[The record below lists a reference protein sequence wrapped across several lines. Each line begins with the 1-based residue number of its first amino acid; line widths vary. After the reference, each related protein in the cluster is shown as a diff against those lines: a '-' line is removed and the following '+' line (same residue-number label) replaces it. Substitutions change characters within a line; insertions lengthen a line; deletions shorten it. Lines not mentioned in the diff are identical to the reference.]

1 MPAQMKRRSA
11 AIAILALGL
20 PLPLFAQSQRVPRI
34 GMLSGSEETS
44 QLAKFFIGGMADLG
58 YRDGKNVRYE
68 QRHGDGTYES
78 VLQHARDLVAAKVDL
93 IWAPGSL
100 VVTAARKVTT
110 TLPIVFAI
118 VSDPVASGFVRSLAR
133 PGTNATGLTVL
144 NSETGAKRV
153 ELLNEIF
160 PGLTRVGVLHN
171 PGDSASGAQLPFV
184 TKGLRELGKDVLI
197 AEARTTQEF
206 AAAFAKLA
214 AWRADALVM
223 LENALFVAHRRT
235 LLDEATRRRWPTI
248 NSSKEFVEAGGII
261 SYGADWADSCRRSA
275 TYADRI
281 LKGAK
286 PGDLP
291 VEQPTKFEF
300 VINLRAAKAMGLS
313 IPRTVLVRADR
324 VIE

>member
-1 MPAQMKRRSA
+1 MNRREA
-11 AIAILALGL
+11 AVALVVLGL

-44 QLAKFFIGGMADLG
+44 RFAKAFIGGMTDLG
-58 YRDGKNVRYE
+58 YRDGKDVRYE

-78 VLQHARDLVAAKVDL
+78 VLQHARDLVSSKVDL

-100 VVTAARKVTT
+100 VVTAARTVTT

-144 NSETGAKRV
+144 NSETSAKRV

-160 PGLTRVGVLHN
+160 PNLRRVGVLHN
-171 PGDSASGAQLPFV
+171 PGDSASAAQLPFV
-184 TKGLRELGKDVLI
+184 TQSARTLGKDFLVV
-197 AEARTTQEF
+197 EARSRQEF

-214 AWRADALVM
+214 AWQADALVM
-223 LENALFVAHRRT
+223 LENALFVAHRKA
-235 LLDEATRRRWPTI
+235 LIDAATKHRWPTI
-248 NSSKEFVEAGGII
+248 NSSKEYAEAGGII

-275 TYADRI
+275 TYVDKI

-286 PGDLP
+286 PADLP

-313 IPRTVLVRADR
+313 IPRAVLLRADR